1 MSTPSLLFGRSR
13 TWPLEART
21 SKFGPRYL
29 PMVRAFAG
37 DSTMTRLRPFLPERL
52 GSIGSSSSS
61 SISSSDFAALRGA
74 FVLALAFAGAF
85 ARARALPLVAGSI
98 FSIAGSV
105 GAAFDALVGFF
116 GVTSVR
122 RVTRAGIERDP
133 VLVVEPVDEDL
144 GRELLRFGLGVDGG
158 PLLAGAGHDLLE
170 LLRSDAP
177 GLVEAEEV
185 GVGRRGEQRPLG
197 ARGDPD
203 VLPLDARLARIVL
216 AGVRL
221 QRAEDHLE
229 RLVHD
234 VRVVPPGVQ
243 HLGQLQQRVLVPV
256 HVRLQL

>member
-61 SISSSDFAALRGA
+61 SISSSDFAVLRGA
-74 FVLALAFAGAF
+74 FVVALALAFAGAF

-98 FSIAGSV
+98 FSITGSV
-105 GAAFDALVGFF
+105 GVAFDALVGFF

-144 GRELLRFGLGVDGG
+144 GRELLRLGLGVDGG

-177 GLVEAEEV
+177 
-185 GVGRRGEQRPLG
+185 
-197 ARGDPD
+197 
-203 VLPLDARLARIVL
+203 
-216 AGVRL
+216 
-221 QRAEDHLE
+221 
-229 RLVHD
+229 
-234 VRVVPPGVQ
+234 
-243 HLGQLQQRVLVPV
+243 
-256 HVRLQL
+256 